1 MYART
6 FQLPRSQGANITP
19 FCAKPHASFRPSSS
33 SESALATAHSPI
45 DARKSAIS
53 LFSPAWEMTA
63 RAAAGS
69 LHCSSKVA
77 SVRRVSSR
85 AGSTCTAF
93 CASLNAAVRFPCAF
107 QIYYKGRHGWL
118 GQGGWVW
125 VMMID
130 CLLTWPRW
138 CCFKM
143 YEKSR
148 RGSRM
153 WRRSRGSDLSSDK
166 AASIRP
172 SSSVRMPMPASAL
185 IAVRFSGSCVMLY
198 IPSPGRM

>member
-1 MYART
+1 MYAKT

-19 FCAKPHASFRPSSS
+19 FCAKLHASFRPSSS
-33 SESALATAHSPI
+33 PESALATARSPI

-53 LFSPAWEMTA
+53 LFSPACEITA

-69 LHCSSKVA
+69 PHCSSKVA
-77 SVRRVSSR
+77 SVRRASSR

-107 QIYYKGRHGWL
+107 QYYFFKGRRWWL
-118 GQGGWVW
+118 GQEH
-125 VMMID
+125 
-130 CLLTWPRW
+130 LLTWPRW

-148 RGSRM
+148 RGSRL

-172 SSSVRMPMPASAL
+172 SSSVRMPIPASAL
-185 IAVRFSGSCVMLY
+185 IAVRFSGSCVMLH